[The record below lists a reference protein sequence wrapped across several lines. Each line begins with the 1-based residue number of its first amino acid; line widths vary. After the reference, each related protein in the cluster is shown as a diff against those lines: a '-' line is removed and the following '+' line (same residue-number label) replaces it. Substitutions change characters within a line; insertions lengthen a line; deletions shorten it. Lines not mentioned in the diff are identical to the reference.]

1 VDNCN
6 FAHKRRK
13 TEEGLVTSP
22 QDEVIKRLELLDRRM
37 ARLEAMAGAG
47 NADAQQLAQLRAAI
61 TEARAMTVDTD
72 DPSAPSDTVAPS
84 TDVSSEMRVVS
95 PPGLGQMPV
104 LNSSVMPALPA
115 PPPPTLRLSPIPP
128 KVPSEALPDLSLLD
142 EKVEHRKGPP
152 QKIEVRCA
160 LEEYP
165 RICARVQQ
173 LWGSTECEPYLNTL
187 VIDTRGNRQGFPPP
201 MMEELLYLGRLSR
214 ALVILGIGGDLWDT
228 YDQVGDK
235 R

>member
-1 VDNCN
+1 M
-6 FAHKRRK
+6 
-13 TEEGLVTSP
+13 SSS
-22 QDEVIKRLELLDRRM
+22 QDDVIKRLELLDRRM

-47 NADAQQLAQLRAAI
+47 NADPQQMAQLRAAI
-61 TEARAMTVDTD
+61 AEARAMSVDATD
-72 DPSAPSDTVAPS
+72 SSPARRPAVSSPEI
-84 TDVSSEMRVVS
+84 SSEMRIVS
-95 PPGLGQMPV
+95 PPALGQGPV

-115 PPPPTLRLSPIPP
+115 APPPTLRLSPIPP
-128 KVPSEALPDLSLLD
+128 KVPSDALPDLSLLD

-173 LWGSTECEPYLNTL
+173 LWGTTECEPYLNTL

-214 ALVILGIGGDLWDT
+214 ALVILSIGGDLWDT